1 MNIKDVPQDLKYY
14 KGSIVRD
21 INYATDENGVYKA
34 VISNGWEAKSDALDA
49 VWNDINNKC
58 EDILE
63 RVKKGKAS
71 LLEYYATKNLMTV
84 ELLSSYTGFPKRTI
98 RKHFDPKYFVKLDY
112 KTLKKYAD
120 TLRITVDEL
129 KSIPE

>member
-34 VISNGWEAKSDALDA
+34 VISNGWEAKY
-49 VWNDINNKC
+49 VEINNKC